1 MNNRTARLRSAFS
14 ACSALSALSI
24 AATFALATAA
34 CGVDQ
39 MPGDDDGGGGD
50 PPPADG
56 FTRLIDGSWTLPAS
70 TEKYVCV
77 RVTAKADTYIQ
88 SIRPVAP
95 VGTHHTV
102 LMLGAPDG
110 PDGTTDCTSAL
121 MKPAIYASG
130 VGTQP
135 LELPA
140 GVAVHVKPGQQ
151 LLLNLHLF
159 NATDTTI
166 SGTSGIEILPTEPA
180 AVQHEA
186 GVVLIGKAAGLTVP
200 PNMSTQTGRC
210 TTPANVT
217 MFALAPHMHMLGSHM
232 KVSYA
237 NLDGSGARVLMDQA
251 YSFDEQRFASLAQPL
266 VTGAGGKITV
276 ECSYFNSTG
285 KTVYFGESST
295 EEMCYALS
303 FVYPAPTV
311 EQCLQ

>member
-1 MNNRTARLRSAFS
+1 MNTSPALLLSLLLTA
-14 ACSALSALSI
+14 
-24 AATFALATAA
+24 AA

-39 MPGDDDGGGGD
+39 MSGDDDGN

-56 FTRLIDGSWTLPAS
+56 YAALINGTWSLPPS

-77 RVTAKADTYIQ
+77 RLTAKADTYIQ
-88 SIRPVAP
+88 AIRPVAP

-110 PDGTTDCTSAL
+110 SDGTTDCTSSL
-121 MKPAIYASG
+121 TKPAIYASG

-159 NATDTTI
+159 NATDSTI
-166 SGTSGIEILPTEPA
+166 SGTSGIEILPAEPA

-210 TTPANVT
+210 TTPANT
-217 MFALAPHMHMLGSHM
+217 TLFALAPHMHMLGTHM
-232 KVSYA
+232 KVTYA
-237 NLDGSGARVLMDQA
+237 NADGSGARPLLDQA
-251 YSFDEQRFASLAQPL
+251 YSFDEQRFTSLSDAL
-266 VTGAGGKITV
+266 VTRAGGHITV
-276 ECSYFNSTG
+276 ECSYFNPSG
-285 KTVYFGESST
+285 QTVLFGESST
-295 EEMCYALS
+295 QEMCYALS

>member
-1 MNNRTARLRSAFS
+1 VREIRAHLAGTAVALLRRMNTSPALLLSLLLTA
-14 ACSALSALSI
+14 
-24 AATFALATAA
+24 AA

-39 MPGDDDGGGGD
+39 MPGDDDGNP

-56 FTRLIDGSWTLPAS
+56 YAALISGTWSLPAS

-77 RVTAKADTYIQ
+77 RLTAKTDTYIQ
-88 SIRPVAP
+88 AIRPVAP

-102 LMLGAPDG
+102 LMLGDPDG
-110 PDGTTDCTSAL
+110 ADGTTDCTSAL

-130 VGTQP
+130 VGTQL

-166 SGTSGIEILPTEPA
+166 SGTSGIEILPVEPA

-186 GVVLIGKAAGLTVP
+186 GVVLIGKTAGLTVP
-200 PNMSTQTGRC
+200 PNMSKQTGRC
-210 TTPANVT
+210 TTPADVT
-217 MFALAPHMHMLGSHM
+217 VFALAPHMHMLGTHM

-237 NLDGSGARVLMDQA
+237 NADGSGTRLLLDQP
-251 YSFDEQRFASLAQPL
+251 YSFDEQRFTSLSDAL
-266 VTGAGGKITV
+266 VSRTGGRITV
-276 ECSYFNSTG
+276 ECSYFNPSG
-285 KTVYFGESST
+285 QTVYFGESSAQ
-295 EEMCYALS
+295 EMCYALT